1 MHVRDVFPCLLCALL
16 VFPCYFMIAFALSW
30 SQVLTNLTSL
40 TISITLSSFWNDANL
55 FRNKYSDENTLDLHG
70 LHVTEAVEALENML
84 SERKGTEIKNHVELL
99 PPQLS
104 EIPREHPSSSR
115 V

>member
-84 SERKGTEIKNHVELL
+84 SERKGTEIKNHVDIVTLIFAPAAERN
-99 PPQLS
+99 PEGAS
-104 EIPREHPSSSR
+104 
-115 V
+115 

>member
-1 MHVRDVFPCLLCALL
+1 
-16 VFPCYFMIAFALSW
+16 MIAFALSW

-70 LHVTEAVEALENML
+70 LHVTESVEALENML
-84 SERKGTEIKNHVELL
+84 SERKGTEIKK
-99 PPQLS
+99 
-104 EIPREHPSSSR
+104 PRWTFAPAAERNPEGAS
-115 V
+115 

>member
-16 VFPCYFMIAFALSW
+16 VFPCYFMIAFALSC

-84 SERKGTEIKNHVELL
+84 SERKGTEINNHVDMN
-99 PPQLS
+99 S
-104 EIPREHPSSSR
+104 
-115 V
+115 

>member
-30 SQVLTNLTSL
+30 LQVLTNLTSL

-70 LHVTEAVEALENML
+70 LHVTESVEALENML
-84 SERKGTEIKNHVELL
+84 SERKGTEIKNHVDIVTLIFAPAAERN
-99 PPQLS
+99 PEGAS
-104 EIPREHPSSSR
+104 
-115 V
+115 